1 MNQLNYAYI
10 PIFFIAGILFVF
22 IALFLS
28 RLLAP
33 SKPDPMKQVAYEC
46 GEKPVGLSW
55 IQFNIRFY
63 VIALAF
69 IIFDVETILI
79 LPAIVS
85 YVQAL
90 KQFRGP
96 FVFIEVLFFVGV
108 LLFGLA
114 YLWAKGDLDW
124 VKRIPETGGDYKEI

>member
-1 MNQLNYAYI
+1 MNQFDYAYI
-10 PIFFIAGILFVF
+10 PIFLISGALFVF
-22 IALFLS
+22 LTLFVS
-28 RLLAP
+28 RLLTP
-33 SKPDPMKQVAYEC
+33 SKPDPMKQIAYEC

-85 YVQAL
+85 YISAV
-90 KQFRGP
+90 KQIPPG
-96 FVFIEVLFFVGV
+96 FVFIEILFFVGV

-114 YLWAKGDLDW
+114 YLWAKGDLNW
-124 VKRIPETGGDYKEI
+124 VKKIGGAGER

>member
-1 MNQLNYAYI
+1 MNLLNYAYI
-10 PIFFIAGILFVF
+10 LIFLITGVLFVF
-22 IALFLS
+22 VSLFLS
-28 RLLAP
+28 RLLTP
-33 SKPDPMKQVAYEC
+33 SKPDPMKQITYEC
-46 GEKPVGLSW
+46 GEKPIGLSW

-85 YVQAL
+85 YLTAV
-90 KQFRGP
+90 KQFSGA
-96 FVFIEVLFFVGV
+96 FVFIEILFFVGV

-114 YLWAKGDLDW
+114 YLWAKGDLNW
-124 VKRIPETGGDYKEI
+124 VKKIPKTGER